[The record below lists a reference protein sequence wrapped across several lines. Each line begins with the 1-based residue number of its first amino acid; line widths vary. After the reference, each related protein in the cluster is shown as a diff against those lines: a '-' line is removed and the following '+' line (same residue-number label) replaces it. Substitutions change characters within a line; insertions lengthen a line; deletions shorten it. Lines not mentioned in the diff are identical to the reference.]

1 MPARIALSYPSVVHP
16 LTRRSLVLGTLMGAP
31 GLLAVFAAPGLARA
45 RVQSDYTYQWSQ
57 VWQAAVRL
65 VRVDLQCPITDRD
78 EEIGYV
84 MFTYREAGRDHAGS
98 VELVRAMGS
107 NGVERVRV
115 VVQIPAMPS
124 YVERMLLDR
133 LTRKLRED
141 FGDAPRPPRPARPQ
155 PPGSQPSPPDG
166 EEPAD
171 PPTGEVQS

>member
-1 MPARIALSYPSVVHP
+1 LRFAIAPSYPSVVHP
-16 LTRRSLVLGTLMGAP
+16 LTRRTLVLGSLLGAP

-45 RVQSDYTYQWSQ
+45 RVQGDYTYQWAQ

-98 VELVRAMGS
+98 VELVRAQGS
-107 NGVERVRV
+107 NGAERVRV

-124 YVERMLLDR
+124 YVERMILDR

-141 FGDAPRPPRPARPQ
+141 FGDAPRPQRPARPAE
-155 PPGSQPSPPDG
+155 PPAT

-171 PPTGEVQS
+171 PPADEVQS